1 MRKPSPRLSFQ
12 APSASQPNCLWATLK
27 RQFACGAELL
37 SFPPPIRYNKRR
49 RNTEAQIMRLL
60 TSGLVAGVILGW
72 ASLARGQGQPQPQ
85 VPPGVPTTV
94 QLPTFSF
101 FTVQTTVSVPDSG
114 GMSLGGIN
122 RATNGSTTRGFGPLQ
137 NRALSSTRGASGT
150 SVHASIIDH
159 HELDEAVL
167 AEAAARRGATVD
179 PVAAKAAALSRNTA
193 GQASGGPAI
202 QSLAAIREQNALA
215 AAQQT
220 REVAEYLAKAQQAE
234 AEGKPGVAKIYYQI
248 VLRKGAGVLQQQA
261 QARLAAMNAG
271 GSVAKR

>member
-1 MRKPSPRLSFQ
+1 LPL
-12 APSASQPNCLWATLK
+12 
-27 RQFACGAELL
+27 GAELL

-60 TSGLVAGVILGW
+60 TSGLVATVILGW

-122 RATNGSTTRGFGPLQ
+122 RGGNGRVTLGPPKNRAIGST
-137 NRALSSTRGASGT
+137 SGASGIGL
-150 SVHASIIDH
+150 SAEIISN
-159 HELDEAVL
+159 HELDEKVL
-167 AEAAARRGATVD
+167 AEAAARRGAAAD

-261 QARLAAMNAG
+261 QARLAAMN
-271 GSVAKR
+271 VAQR